1 MTTTDKEAKEFW
13 DMLDKL
19 KKDDVLAI
27 ERRMLHKVELQG
39 GEFYLIQDNF
49 VFGRIDK

>member
-19 KKDDVLAI
+19 KKDADEETEYDSGKAYREFLKFFYKG
-27 ERRMLHKVELQG
+27 KVG
-39 GEFYLIQDNF
+39 D
-49 VFGRIDK
+49 

>member
-19 KKDDVLAI
+19 KKDADEAT
-27 ERRMLHKVELQG
+27 EYQG
-39 GEFYLIQDNF
+39 GKAYYKFLELFYKAKQDES
-49 VFGRIDK
+49 KKK